1 MPRDAPW
8 RSDLMIINEE
18 MDLEKVIDLFPETL
32 KVLYG
37 IGYTDLETPVM
48 RHAAKIVSVR
58 QAAMLMGAD
67 PKKLVED
74 LNQAIIGE

>member
-1 MPRDAPW
+1 
-8 RSDLMIINEE
+8 MIINEE

-74 LNQAIIGE
+74 LNHAIMGE

>member
-1 MPRDAPW
+1 VPW
-8 RSDLMIINEE
+8 RSDPMMINEE

-74 LNQAIIGE
+74 LNQAILGE

>member
-1 MPRDAPW
+1 M
-8 RSDLMIINEE
+8 INEE

-74 LNQAIIGE
+74 LNQAILGE

>member
-1 MPRDAPW
+1 M
-8 RSDLMIINEE
+8 MISEDT
-18 MDLEKVIDLFPETL
+18 DLEKVIDLFPETL

-48 RHAAKIVSVR
+48 RHAAKIVTVR
-58 QAAMLMGAD
+58 QAAMLMGAN

-74 LNQAIIGE
+74 LNRAIMGD

>member
-1 MPRDAPW
+1 M
-8 RSDLMIINEE
+8 MISED

-48 RHAAKIVSVR
+48 RHAAKIVTVR
-58 QAAMLMGAD
+58 QAAMLMGAN

-74 LNQAIIGE
+74 LNQAIMGE

>member
-1 MPRDAPW
+1 M
-8 RSDLMIINEE
+8 MINEE

>member
-1 MPRDAPW
+1 
-8 RSDLMIINEE
+8 MIINEE

>member
-1 MPRDAPW
+1 MK
-8 RSDLMIINEE
+8 INEE

-74 LNQAIIGE
+74 LNQAILGE

>member
-1 MPRDAPW
+1 M
-8 RSDLMIINEE
+8 MINEE
-18 MDLEKVIDLFPETL
+18 MDLEEVIDLFPETL

>member
-1 MPRDAPW
+1 M
-8 RSDLMIINEE
+8 MINEE

-67 PKKLVED
+67 PKKLVKD
-74 LNQAIIGE
+74 LNQAILGEKKSK

>member
-1 MPRDAPW
+1 M
-8 RSDLMIINEE
+8 MINEE

-67 PKKLVED
+67 PRKLVED
-74 LNQAIIGE
+74 LNQAILGV

>member
-1 MPRDAPW
+1 M
-8 RSDLMIINEE
+8 MINEE

-74 LNQAIIGE
+74 LNQAILGE

>member
-1 MPRDAPW
+1 MPW
-8 RSDLMIINEE
+8 RSDPMMINEE

-74 LNQAIIGE
+74 LNQAILGE

>member
-1 MPRDAPW
+1 M
-8 RSDLMIINEE
+8 MISED

-37 IGYTDLETPVM
+37 IGFTDLETPVM
-48 RHAAKIVSVR
+48 RHAAKIVTVR
-58 QAAMLMGAD
+58 QAAMLMGAN

-74 LNQAIIGE
+74 LNQAIMGD

>member
-1 MPRDAPW
+1 MR
-8 RSDLMIINEE
+8 INED

-48 RHAAKIVSVR
+48 RHAAKIISVK
-58 QAAMLMGAD
+58 QAAMLMGAE
-67 PKKLVED
+67 PEKLVED
-74 LNQAIIGE
+74 LNQAIMGDQI

>member
-1 MPRDAPW
+1 M
-8 RSDLMIINEE
+8 MINEE

-74 LNQAIIGE
+74 LNHAIMGE

>member
-1 MPRDAPW
+1 M
-8 RSDLMIINEE
+8 MINEE
-18 MDLEKVIDLFPETL
+18 MDLEEVIDLFPETL

-74 LNQAIIGE
+74 LNHAIMGE